1 MTYTQTVREIKLYPD
16 LLYYTPVKEKKKTCR
31 NTNAGNTPNVN
42 KETETMLT

>member
-1 MTYTQTVREIKLYPD
+1 LTYTQTVREIKLYPD
-16 LLYYTPVKEKKKTCR
+16 LLYYTPVKEKKTCR